1 MVWFSLSRGIQDDR
15 LSLNF
20 TRTSKIM
27 TEKDIQQHKLKYKK
41 AKMELIERNGGK
53 DKIKSDFKFI
63 KLI

>member
-1 MVWFSLSRGIQDDR
+1 MVWFSLSRGIQDGR

-41 AKMELIERNGGK
+41 AKIKLIERNGGN
-53 DKIKSDFKFI
+53 DKIKSDFK
-63 KLI
+63 LI